1 MEESLS
7 CVLSRCFETPDK
19 DWSQY
24 SALPLAYL
32 GDAVFDLA
40 VREVLLRRGNAPAD
54 RLHHAASRV
63 VRAPQQARMIR
74 ALSEDLSKEEA
85 GVYRRGRNA
94 KPLNT
99 AKNASREEYLEA
111 TGFEALVGYLYL
123 EGRYE
128 RLCEL
133 VSLGLERTGMK
144 I

>member
-7 CVLSRCFETPDK
+7 DVLSRRFDAPGK

-24 SALPLAYL
+24 SPLPLAYL

-40 VREVLLRRGNAPAD
+40 VKEVLLRRGNTPAD
-54 RLHHAASRV
+54 KLHNAASKV
-63 VRAPQQARMIR
+63 VRAPQQAKMIR
-74 ALSEDLSKEEA
+74 ALGEDLSKEEA
-85 GVYRRGRNA
+85 SVYRRGKNA

-133 VSLGLERTGMK
+133 ICLGLARTGLM

>member
-1 MEESLS
+1 
-7 CVLSRCFETPDK
+7 
-19 DWSQY
+19 
-24 SALPLAYL
+24 
-32 GDAVFDLA
+32 
-40 VREVLLRRGNAPAD
+40 
-54 RLHHAASRV
+54 
-63 VRAPQQARMIR
+63 MIR
-74 ALSEDLSKEEA
+74 ALAQDLSKEETS
-85 GVYRRGRNA
+85 VYRRGKNA

-133 VSLGLERTGMK
+133 ICLGLARTGLM